1 MGHKVIQC
9 FTLWTCSEV
18 GVFYCLHPSFLTF
31 WFLVAWLLHQH
42 WELYKKSFVD
52 LFIDWIGGYKH
63 YRMIFKTS
71 GKDPFIKVQQVH
83 PTIYKFNKLRNHRE
97 AVITTEI
104 STPERHTHIFHAT
117 HIKIFLRALFSD
129 TDTEAQ
135 LHWDCGAVTC
145 HLERKL
151 WHYPGIPL
159 PWGSARGEGV
169 GIGTEAEREAGHC
182 VFSGAKGHCG
192 PPLFAGSKHKWI
204 ILSAVSQC
212 LIYSHTIQKEL
223 SHPVLFG
230 ML

>member
-71 GKDPFIKVQQVH
+71 GKDPFIEVQQVH
-83 PTIYKFNKLRNHRE
+83 PTIYKFNKLRNHSE

-104 STPERHTHIFHAT
+104 STPEWYTHIFHAT
-117 HIKIFLRALFSD
+117 HIKINEGTFLRARGKNRHRSSVTLGLWGCHLSPGEKALTLPGESPFPG
-129 TDTEAQ
+129 AQ
-135 LHWDCGAVTC
+135 LG
-145 HLERKL
+145 
-151 WHYPGIPL
+151 G
-159 PWGSARGEGV
+159 GSRYRHRSWARGW
-169 GIGTEAEREAGHC
+169 
-182 VFSGAKGHCG
+182 
-192 PPLFAGSKHKWI
+192 PLCFLWS
-204 ILSAVSQC
+204 
-212 LIYSHTIQKEL
+212 
-223 SHPVLFG
+223 
-230 ML
+230 